1 MFLRSTRIPKAP
13 ALWRGLLIV
22 RRGYASPSGSHADHI
37 RNIALMAHIDSGKTT
52 LTESI
57 LHTSS
62 YLVAPGS
69 VDTGSTTTDFLPAER
84 ERGITIQSASIPVK
98 WKDWTFN
105 LIDTPGHVDFGME
118 VESASRVVDGA
129 VVLLDAVEGVEGQT
143 KGVWRQL
150 DRHSVPTR
158 MIFLN
163 KLDRP
168 GASVYNSISSILNHR
183 LHSNPLVLTLPIASF
198 DSSRYKTGE
207 PGLEGIV
214 DLVNWEVWR
223 WHASRDFTHAPAEK
237 VERVRLPRTEEEL
250 RASQLFSTDHPI
262 VPELLAARQGL
273 IDNLSILSP
282 ELMDAFVELPETPSP
297 YLTLST
303 QTLISSLR
311 QLTLDRAILPI
322 VCGAAL
328 KHVGTD
334 ILMDF
339 VGELLASP
347 VDVASTSST
356 AIGSKKKT
364 SIKKPDQLQML
375 AWKVTW
381 DKRKGWMT
389 FVRVYSG
396 TLQGQSGLLNTTSN
410 QRERASKVMLLYAS
424 QPEEVQSL
432 SFGSV
437 GVVLGL
443 KHTRTG
449 DTLTSFNA
457 GGSSD
462 ATLRSIVPPP
472 AVISASVIPHSQAD
486 VQPVQ
491 EALAALSR
499 TDPSVRVT
507 EDAEEGQTLVH
518 GLGAL
523 HLEIVEGR
531 LRDEWG
537 VKVQFGKRRVS
548 YRENFG
554 YEGDEGVETRSRW
567 EKDVGGKRAGAT
579 VEMKVSALIGDA
591 LKEDSSKQAVDSWG
605 GSLVSIAEKPEDE
618 LEPFPSPES
627 TSFNHTLY
635 PSTSPVTA
643 VLQGVL
649 SALSSSPH
657 TTLPLSHLNISI
669 TSFDLDQGSPPST
682 LTAAASDALRQA
694 LFKAGP
700 GQVMEPYINVKIDV
714 GEEGVGKVVRDLTE
728 NGGEILDLAEGSST
742 GTTTGGEEEEVGP
755 YSSEGIYLPPKWITP
770 ASASLEAKSGGASF
784 KRSVRAV
791 APLGK
796 MLDYSSRLR
805 AVSGGQATFEMSVEG
820 FRPVGDVRRLEI
832 LKEMGRA

>member
-1 MFLRSTRIPKAP
+1 
-13 ALWRGLLIV
+13 
-22 RRGYASPSGSHADHI
+22 
-37 RNIALMAHIDSGKTT
+37 MAHIDSGKTT

-168 GASVYNSISSILNHR
+168 GASVHNSISSILNHR
-183 LHSNPLVLTLPIASF
+183 LHPNPLILTLPIASF
-198 DSSRYKTGE
+198 DSTRYKTGE

-214 DLVNWEVWR
+214 DLVNWELWR
-223 WHASRDFTHAPAEK
+223 WHGSRESTHAPAEK
-237 VERVRLPRTEEEL
+237 VERVLLPKTEEEL
-250 RASQLFSTDHPI
+250 KASELFSSDHPI
-262 VPELLAARQGL
+262 VPELLQARQGL
-273 IDNLSILSP
+273 IDNLSVLSP
-282 ELMDAFVELPETPSP
+282 DLMDAFVELPETPSP
-297 YLTLST
+297 YLALPT
-303 QTLISSLR
+303 QTLMSSLR
-311 QLTLDRAILPI
+311 QLTLDRAVLPV

-339 VGELLASP
+339 VGNLLASP
-347 VDVASTSST
+347 IDVANASSST

-364 SIKKPDQLQML
+364 AIKKPAQLQML
-375 AWKVTW
+375 AWKVSW

-396 TLQGQSGLLNTTSN
+396 ILQGQSGLLNTTSN
-410 QRERASKVMLLYAS
+410 QRERASKVMLLYAN
-424 QPEEVQSL
+424 QPEEVQTL

-449 DTLTSFNA
+449 DTLTSLNA
-457 GGSSD
+457 GSSSD

-472 AVISASVIPHSQAD
+472 AVISASVVPHSQAD

-531 LRDEWG
+531 LKDEWG

-554 YEGDEGVETRSRW
+554 YEGEEGIETRSRW
-567 EKDVGGKRAGAT
+567 EKDLGGKRASAT
-579 VEMKVSALIGDA
+579 VEMTVSALSGDA
-591 LKEDSSKQAVDSWG
+591 LKGEDANKQAVDSWG
-605 GSLVSIAEKPEDE
+605 GNLVSIAEKDGEEPET
-618 LEPFPSPES
+618 FPSPES
-627 TSFNHTLY
+627 TSFNHSLY
-635 PSTSPVTA
+635 PSTSPITA

-649 SALSSSPH
+649 GALSSSPH
-657 TTLPLSHLNISI
+657 TMLPLSHLDIAVK
-669 TSFDLDQGSPPST
+669 SFELDAGSPPTT
-682 LTAAASDALRQA
+682 LTAAAGDALRQA
-694 LFKAGP
+694 LSQAGP
-700 GQVMEPYINVKIDV
+700 GRVMEPYLKVKVDV

-728 NGGEILDLAEGSST
+728 HGGEILDLAEGANVS
-742 GTTTGGEEEEVGP
+742 GGEEEVGP
-755 YSSEGIYLPPKWITP
+755 YSSDGIYLPPKWVTP

-791 APLGK
+791 APLAK

-820 FRPVGDVRRLEI
+820 FRPVSDARRMEI

>member
-1 MFLRSTRIPKAP
+1 
-13 ALWRGLLIV
+13 
-22 RRGYASPSGSHADHI
+22 
-37 RNIALMAHIDSGKTT
+37 MAHIDSGKTT

-168 GASVYNSISSILNHR
+168 GASVHNSISSILNHR
-183 LHSNPLVLTLPIASF
+183 LHPNPLVLTLPIASF

-214 DLVNWEVWR
+214 DLVNWEIWR
-223 WHASRDFTHAPAEK
+223 WHASRESTHAPAEK
-237 VERVRLPRTEEEL
+237 VERIPLPRTEEEL
-250 RASQLFSTDHPI
+250 KASQLFNTDHPI
-262 VPELLAARQGL
+262 IPEILEARQGL
-273 IDNLSILSP
+273 IDNLSVLSP
-282 ELMDAFVELPETPSP
+282 ELMETFVELPETPSP
-297 YLTLST
+297 YLTLTT
-303 QTLISSLR
+303 QALMSSLR

-322 VCGAAL
+322 ICGAAL

-347 VDVASTSST
+347 IDVAKTSSST

-364 SIKKPDQLQML
+364 AIKRPDQLQML
-375 AWKVTW
+375 AWKVSW

-396 TLQGQSGLLNTTSN
+396 TLQGQSGLLNTTSG

-449 DTLTSFNA
+449 DTLTSLNA
-457 GGSSD
+457 GSSD

-472 AVISASVIPHSQAD
+472 AVISASVVPHSQAD

-554 YEGDEGVETRSRW
+554 YEGEEGVETRSRW
-567 EKDVGGKRAGAT
+567 ERDVGGKRVGAT
-579 VEMKVSALIGDA
+579 VEMKVSALVGDA
-591 LKEDSSKQAVDSWG
+591 SRSEELNKQAIDSWG
-605 GSLVSIAEKPEDE
+605 GSLVSISETAGDE
-618 LEPFPSPES
+618 LEAFPSPES

-635 PSTSPVTA
+635 PSTSPITA

-649 SALSSSPH
+649 GALSSSPH
-657 TTLPLSHLNISI
+657 TMLPLSHLNISI
-669 TSFDLDQGSPPST
+669 TSFELDQGSPPTT
-682 LTAAASDALRQA
+682 LTAAATDALRQA

-728 NGGEILDLAEGSST
+728 NGGEILDLAEGSNSAT
-742 GTTTGGEEEEVGP
+742 AGGEEEGIGP
-755 YSSEGIYLPPKWITP
+755 YSSEGIYLPPKWVTP
-770 ASASLEAKSGGASF
+770 SSASLEAKSGGASF

-820 FRPVGDVRRLEI
+820 FRPVGDMRRLEI